1 MPAGNVATKPE
12 LSDSEEPDTANTF
25 VFKHVALLRMRLS
38 VNPGPSGVIRRLHV
52 SNLPESGDF
61 VSFRYEMA

>member
-1 MPAGNVATKPE
+1 MPAGDVATEPK
-12 LSDSEEPDTANTF
+12 LSDSEKSDTANTF